1 MKLFISTEK
10 GFGLEL
16 MKLKEICEHLDG
28 ELSGDGNME
37 ITGVSG
43 INEALPTQITFV
55 ANPKYIAALATT
67 QAGAIII
74 GHGVPGN
81 GKSIIRVKDPYWA
94 FVQVLQMFSSD
105 KNRRAFPGIDK
116 TAILGENVKLGERV
130 SIQAFTYIADN
141 VEIGDDTVIQPYVYI
156 GEGTKIGADGLIYP
170 HVSIREEI
178 TIGDR
183 VIIHCGA
190 VIGSDGF
197 GFAPVN
203 KRQHKIPQIGTVVI
217 EDDVEIGAN
226 TTIDRATLAE
236 TRIKRGTKLDNL
248 VQIAHN
254 VVIGED
260 CCLAAQVGIA
270 GSTTLGDRVNI
281 AGHGGAAGHLTLGED
296 SVVYAKSAVTKDMP
310 PGSHLSGFPAR
321 PHKQQLRIRAA
332 TRKLPKL
339 LPEFTKLQKRVAEL
353 EAKLQELEDAT

>member
-1 MKLFISTEK
+1 
-10 GFGLEL
+10 

-28 ELSGDGNME
+28 ELSGDGNIE

-170 HVSIREEI
+170 HVSIREEV

-281 AGHGGAAGHLTLGED
+281 AGHGGAAGHLTLGDD

-321 PHKQQLRIRAA
+321 PHKQELRIHAA
-332 TRKLPKL
+332 TRKLPQL

>member
-1 MKLFISTEK
+1 
-10 GFGLEL
+10 

-28 ELSGDGNME
+28 ELSGDGDIE

-43 INEALPTQITFV
+43 IKEALPTQITFI

-67 QAGAIII
+67 QAAAIII
-74 GHGVPGN
+74 GHDGSGN
-81 GKSIIRVKDPYWA
+81 GKPTIRVKDPYWA
-94 FVQVLQMFSSD
+94 FVQVLQMFASD
-105 KNRRAFPGIDK
+105 KNQQALPGIDE

-156 GEGTKIGADGLIYP
+156 GEGTKIGTHGLIYP
-170 HVSIREEI
+170 HVSIREDI

-183 VIIHCGA
+183 VILHCGA

-197 GFAPVN
+197 GFAPVDN
-203 KRQHKIPQIGTVVI
+203 RHHKIPQIGTVVI

-226 TTIDRATLAE
+226 TTIDRATLSE

-254 VVIGED
+254 VIIGED

-270 GSTTLGDRVNI
+270 GSTTLGARVNI

-310 PGSHLSGFPAR
+310 AGSHLSGFPAR
-321 PHKQQLRIRAA
+321 PHKQELRIHAA
-332 TRKLPKL
+332 TRKLPEM

-353 EAKLQELEDAT
+353 EAKLQELEDTS

>member
-1 MKLFISTEK
+1 
-10 GFGLEL
+10 

-28 ELSGDGNME
+28 ELSGDGNIE

-43 INEALPTQITFV
+43 IKEALPTQITFV

-67 QAGAIII
+67 QAGAVII
-74 GHGVPGN
+74 GYGVAGN
-81 GKSIIRVKDPYWA
+81 GKPTIRVKDPYWA
-94 FVQVLQMFSSD
+94 FVQVLEIFSSD
-105 KNRRAFPGIDK
+105 KNRQALPGIDE
-116 TAILGENVKLGERV
+116 TAILGENIKLGKRV

-141 VEIGDDTVIQPYVYI
+141 VEIGDDTVIHPYAYI
-156 GEGTKIGADGLIYP
+156 GEGTKIGTDGLIYP
-170 HVSIREEI
+170 HVSIREEV

-197 GFAPVN
+197 GFAPVS
-203 KRQHKIPQIGTVVI
+203 KRHHKIPQIGTVVI

-281 AGHGGAAGHLTLGED
+281 AGHGGAAGHLTLGDD

-310 PGSHLSGFPAR
+310 AGSHLSGFPAR
-321 PHKQQLRIRAA
+321 PHKQELRIHAA
-332 TRKLPKL
+332 TRKLPDL

-353 EAKLQELEDAT
+353 EAKLQELEDAS

>member
-1 MKLFISTEK
+1 MR
-10 GFGLEL
+10 
-16 MKLKEICEHLDG
+16 MKLKEICERLNGD
-28 ELSGDGNME
+28 LSGDGDIE

-43 INEALPTQITFV
+43 IKEALPTQITFV
-55 ANPKYIAALATT
+55 ANPKYLAAIATT

-74 GHGVPGN
+74 GHGVNGN
-81 GKSIIRVKDPYWA
+81 GKPTIRVENPYLA
-94 FVQVLQMFSSD
+94 FVKVLEMFAWD
-105 KNRRAFPGIDK
+105 KNGRVLPGVHE
-116 TAILGENVKLGERV
+116 TAILGKNVKLGERV
-130 SIQAFTYIADN
+130 SIQAFAYIGDN
-141 VEIGDDTVIQPYVYI
+141 VEIGDDTVIQPFVYI
-156 GEGTKIGADGLIYP
+156 GEDSKIGADGLIYP
-170 HVSIREEI
+170 HVSIREEV

-197 GFAPVN
+197 GFAPTPVSN
-203 KRQHKIPQIGTVVI
+203 GHYKIPQIGTVVI

-236 TRIKRGTKLDNL
+236 TLIKRGTKLDNL

-270 GSTTLGDRVNI
+270 GSTTLGDRVYI

-310 PGSHLSGFPAR
+310 AGSHLSGFPAR
-321 PHKQQLRIRAA
+321 PHKQELRIHAA
-332 TRKLPKL
+332 TRKLPEL
-339 LPEFTKLQKRVAEL
+339 LPEFAKLQKQVAEL
-353 EAKLQELEDAT
+353 EAKIQALEDES

>member
-1 MKLFISTEK
+1 
-10 GFGLEL
+10 

-81 GKSIIRVKDPYWA
+81 GKAIIRVKDPYWA

-170 HVSIREEI
+170 HVSIREEV

-203 KRQHKIPQIGTVVI
+203 KRQHKIPQIGTIVI

-332 TRKLPKL
+332 TRKLPEL

>member
-1 MKLFISTEK
+1 MKLR
-10 GFGLEL
+10 
-16 MKLKEICEHLDG
+16 EICEHLNGD
-28 ELSGDGNME
+28 LSGDGDIE

-55 ANPKYIAALATT
+55 ANPKYVAAIATT
-67 QAGAIII
+67 EAAAIII
-74 GHGVPGN
+74 GHGVSGN
-81 GKSIIRVKDPYWA
+81 GKPTIRVDNPYWA
-94 FVQVLQMFSSD
+94 FVKVLEMFSWD
-105 KNRRAFPGIDK
+105 KSRRALPGIDE

-141 VEIGDDTVIQPYVYI
+141 VEIGNDTVVQPFVYI

-170 HVSIREEI
+170 HVNIREEV

-197 GFAPVN
+197 GFAPVSN
-203 KRQHKIPQIGTVVI
+203 RHHKIPQIGTVVI

-226 TTIDRATLAE
+226 TTIDRATLSE
-236 TRIKRGTKLDNL
+236 TLIKRGTKLDNL

-270 GSTTLGDRVNI
+270 GSTTIGDRVNI
-281 AGHGGAAGHLTLGED
+281 AGHGGAAGHLTLGDD

-310 PGSHLSGFPAR
+310 AGSHLSGFPAR
-321 PHKQQLRIRAA
+321 PHKQELRIHAA
-332 TRKLPKL
+332 TRKLPDM
-339 LPEFTKLQKRVAEL
+339 LPEFAKLQKRVEEL
-353 EAKLQELEDAT
+353 EAKLQELEDAS